1 MSAWLGGN
9 KKTPVIG
16 VDLGSGFIK
25 MAQFKEE
32 QNSLKLVN
40 FGVLSV
46 PEGAIVE
53 GRVEK
58 TKEIVEI
65 LKELISFHS
74 FIGNRIVANVSGQL
88 VVVKEIIMDVLP
100 ENELDEA
107 VKWEIEKFLPFPVDK
122 AAFDYQILNELIE
135 EGRVN
140 KLNILVASAPLEV
153 VELTAEL
160 FKMANL
166 DPVAVEV
173 EPFSILRLL
182 RFDPEFS
189 FENEVLFP
197 VINIGYNYTS
207 INMVDKGMVRFSR
220 TIPTGGRKITDSIAS
235 ALGKSFEEAE
245 EIKIKELDLTK
256 ESPLTKATMALFDGL
271 SLEIKRS
278 INFYFNKFNDGKTMD
293 TAILIEGG
301 SANIKGIEKYI
312 ETSVGYAS
320 GVNRLFTNIA
330 KFDSNLFTKEYLFEM
345 APMFSVATGLALRG
359 HTLKSVAKKKVPQE
373 QAKSVLAYKKG

>member
-1 MSAWLGGN
+1 MCAWLNGN
-9 KKTPVIG
+9 RKAPVIG

-74 FIGNRIVANVSGQL
+74 FVGNKIVANVSGQL
-88 VVVKEIIMDVLP
+88 VVVKEIIMDALP

-107 VKWEIEKFLPFPVDK
+107 IKWKIEKFLPFSLDK
-122 AAFDYQILNELIE
+122 AVFDYQILSEVLE
-135 EGRVN
+135 SGRVK
-140 KLNILVASAPLEV
+140 KLNILIAAAPLEV

-166 DPVAVEV
+166 DPVALEV

-182 RFDPEFS
+182 RFDPNFS
-189 FENEVLFP
+189 FENDVLFP

-235 ALGKSFEEAE
+235 TLGKSFEEAE
-245 EIKIKELDLTK
+245 ELKIKELDLTK
-256 ESPLTKATMALFDGL
+256 ENPLTKATLTLLDGL
-271 SLEIKRS
+271 TLEIKRS
-278 INFYFNKFNDGKTMD
+278 INFYFNKFNDGKSMD
-293 TAILIEGG
+293 TAILLEGG
-301 SANIKGIEKYI
+301 SANIKGIEKFI
-312 ETSVGYAS
+312 EDMVGFPS

-330 KFDSNLFTKEYLFEM
+330 RFDPNLFTKEYLFEM

-359 HTLKSVAKKKVPQE
+359 HALKNISKKKVPQE
-373 QAKSVLAYKKG
+373 QVKGVLTYKKG

>member
-1 MSAWLGGN
+1 MCAWLNGN
-9 KKTPVIG
+9 KKAPVIG

-74 FIGNRIVANVSGQL
+74 FVGNKIVANVSGQL
-88 VVVKEIIMDVLP
+88 VVVKEIIMDALP

-107 VKWEIEKFLPFPVDK
+107 IKWEIEKFLPFSIDK
-122 AAFDYQILNELIE
+122 AVFDYQILNEVLE
-135 EGRVN
+135 SGRVK
-140 KLNILVASAPLEV
+140 KLNILIAAAPLEV

-166 DPVAVEV
+166 DPVALEV
-173 EPFSILRLL
+173 EPFSVLRLL
-182 RFDPEFS
+182 RFDPNFS
-189 FENEVLFP
+189 FENDVLFP

-235 ALGKSFEEAE
+235 TLGKSFEEAE
-245 EIKIKELDLTK
+245 ELKIKELDLTK
-256 ESPLTKATMALFDGL
+256 ENPLTKATLTLLDGL
-271 SLEIKRS
+271 TLEIKRS
-278 INFYFNKFNDGKTMD
+278 INFYFNKFNDGKTMN
-293 TAILIEGG
+293 TAILLEGG
-301 SANIKGIEKYI
+301 SANIKGIEKFI
-312 ETSVGYAS
+312 EDTVGFPS

-330 KFDSNLFTKEYLFEM
+330 RFDPNLFTKEYLFEM

-359 HTLKSVAKKKVPQE
+359 HTLKNISKKKIPQE
-373 QAKSVLAYKKG
+373 QVKGVLTYKKG

>member
-1 MSAWLGGN
+1 MCAWLNGN
-9 KKTPVIG
+9 RKAPVIG

-74 FIGNRIVANVSGQL
+74 FVGNKIVANVSGQL
-88 VVVKEIIMDVLP
+88 VVVKEIIMDALP

-107 VKWEIEKFLPFPVDK
+107 IKWEIEKFLPFSLDK
-122 AAFDYQILNELIE
+122 AVFDYQILSEVLE
-135 EGRVN
+135 SGRVK
-140 KLNILVASAPLEV
+140 KLNILIAAAPLEV

-166 DPVAVEV
+166 DPVALEV

-182 RFDPEFS
+182 RFDPNFS
-189 FENEVLFP
+189 FENDVLFP

-235 ALGKSFEEAE
+235 TLGKSFEEAE
-245 EIKIKELDLTK
+245 ELKIKELDLTK
-256 ESPLTKATMALFDGL
+256 ENPLTKATLTLLDGL
-271 SLEIKRS
+271 TLEIKRS
-278 INFYFNKFNDGKTMD
+278 INFYFNKFNDGKSMD
-293 TAILIEGG
+293 TAILLEGG
-301 SANIKGIEKYI
+301 SANIKGIEKFI
-312 ETSVGYAS
+312 EDMVGFPS

-330 KFDSNLFTKEYLFEM
+330 RFDPNLFTKEYLFEM

-359 HTLKSVAKKKVPQE
+359 HALKNISKKKVPQE
-373 QAKSVLAYKKG
+373 QVKGVLTYKKG

>member
-1 MSAWLGGN
+1 MSAFLGGG

-46 PEGAIVE
+46 PEGSIVE
-53 GRVEK
+53 GRIEK

-65 LKELISFHS
+65 LKELITFHS
-74 FIGNRIVANVSGQL
+74 FIGNRVVANVAGQL
-88 VVVKEIIMDVLP
+88 VVVKEIIIDALP

-107 VKWEIEKFLPFPVDK
+107 IKWEIEKFLPFPVDK
-122 AAFDYQILNELIE
+122 AVFDYQVLNEVL
-135 EGRVN
+135 EGGKVK
-140 KLNILVASAPLEV
+140 KLNILVAAAPLEV
-153 VELTAEL
+153 VESTAEL

-166 DPVAVEV
+166 EPVALEV

-189 FENEVLFP
+189 FENGILFP

-220 TIPTGGRKITDSIAS
+220 TVPTGGRKITDSIAS

-256 ESPLTKATMALFDGL
+256 EGPLTKATMTLFDGL
-271 SLEIKRS
+271 ALEIKRS

-312 ETSVGYAS
+312 EAAVGYPS
-320 GVNRLFTNIA
+320 EINRLFTNIA
-330 KFDSNLFTKEYLFEM
+330 TFDPNLFTKEYLFEM

-359 HTLKSVAKKKVPQE
+359 HTLKAAARKKVPQE
-373 QAKSVLAYKKG
+373 QTKGVLAYKKG